1 MKLNPKTE
9 AALFTI
15 GALCLI
21 VLFVAILLFSP
32 EFIYV
37 ITLSAVAIASVR
49 FIYEI
54 ALDYIEGRNK
64 IKKLQEDID
73 ADKMEKNNVR
83 I

>member
-1 MKLNPKTE
+1 MKLNPKIE

-21 VLFVAILLFSP
+21 ALFVAIIMFSP
-32 EFIYV
+32 ELIYV

-54 ALDYIEGRNK
+54 ALDYIERRNK
-64 IKKLQEDID
+64 LKKLKEDID

>member
-9 AALFTI
+9 AVLFTI

-21 VLFVAILLFSP
+21 ALFMAIVLFSP
-32 EFIYV
+32 ELIYV

-54 ALDYIEGRNK
+54 ALDYIESRNK
-64 IKKLQEDID
+64 IKKIKDEID
-73 ADKMEKNNVR
+73 ADKMERNNVR

>member
-9 AALFTI
+9 AVLFTI

-21 VLFVAILLFSP
+21 AFFMAIVLFSP
-32 EFIYV
+32 ELIYV
-37 ITLSAVAIASVR
+37 ITLSAVAIAAVR

-54 ALDYIEGRNK
+54 ALDYIERRNK
-64 IKKLQEDID
+64 LKKLKEDID

>member
-1 MKLNPKTE
+1 MKLNPKIE

-21 VLFVAILLFSP
+21 ALFVAIAMLTPDTIYIIALLAAAIGSVK
-32 EFIYV
+32 FIFD
-37 ITLSAVAIASVR
+37 L
-49 FIYEI
+49 
-54 ALDYIEGRNK
+54 ALDYIESRNK

>member
-9 AALFTI
+9 AVLFTI
-15 GALCLI
+15 GVLCLI
-21 VLFVAILLFSP
+21 ALFTAIVMFSP
-32 EFIYV
+32 ELIYI
-37 ITLSAVAIASVR
+37 ITLSAVAIAAFR

-54 ALDYIEGRNK
+54 ALDYIERRNK
-64 IKKLQEDID
+64 IKKLKEDID

>member
-9 AALFTI
+9 ATLYTI

-21 VLFVAILLFSP
+21 ALFVAIVMFSP
-32 EFIYV
+32 ELIYV

-54 ALDYIEGRNK
+54 ALHYIESRNK
-64 IKKLQEDID
+64 IKKLDEELYE
-73 ADKMEKNNVR
+73 KLEKN
-83 I
+83 

>member
-1 MKLNPKTE
+1 MKLNPRIE
-9 AALFTI
+9 AMLFTI

-21 VLFVAILLFSP
+21 ALFVAIVLFSP
-32 EFIYV
+32 ELIFV
-37 ITLSAVAIASVR
+37 ITLSAVAFASVR

-54 ALDYIEGRNK
+54 ALDYIERRNK

>member
-1 MKLNPKTE
+1 MKLNPKIE

-21 VLFVAILLFSP
+21 ALFVAIAMLTPDTIYIIALLAAVIGSVK
-32 EFIYV
+32 FIFD
-37 ITLSAVAIASVR
+37 L
-49 FIYEI
+49 
-54 ALDYIEGRNK
+54 ALDYIESRNK